1 MPAELSD
8 DPYAILGVPRT
19 ASASDVKEAYRKLAK
34 ATHPDIDARPEAM
47 AAMVRINSAY
57 ELLADPLRRS
67 RWDAA
72 HPVQGKRHRG
82 SPAAAPRPGAT
93 PPRGTGGGGSGGGG
107 GGSGGNGARAGS
119 ASSRP
124 TTRSG
129 SGSRPSEAP
138 GPGSAS
144 ARPSLDE
151 AFAFRFGTGKY
162 QGRTIREV
170 VEWDRGYVEWVAR
183 TGRDRPRLALAA
195 RTVLM
200 HLDEVERE
208 TMRGPS
214 MGTAPGAG
222 TVPGARPGA
231 GSGGGQGAGSGRW
244 LTRERAVVL
253 VAASLAAVA
262 TFVLAWLLIVFLG
275 S

>member
-1 MPAELSD
+1 VPAELSD

-19 ASASDVKEAYRKLAK
+19 ASTADVKEAYRKLAK

-57 ELLADPLRRS
+57 ELLADPFRRS
-67 RWDAA
+67 RWDAT
-72 HPVQGKRHRG
+72 HPVKGKRHRG

-93 PPRGTGGGGSGGGG
+93 PPRGTGGSTGSGGA
-107 GGSGGNGARAGS
+107 NGARPGS
-119 ASSRP
+119 SSRP
-124 TTRSG
+124 AGRSG
-129 SGSRPSEAP
+129 TGSRPSEAP
-138 GPGSAS
+138 GPGSAT
-144 ARPSLDE
+144 AQLSLDE

-162 QGRTIREV
+162 QGRTVREV

-195 RTVLM
+195 RKVLM

-208 TMRGPS
+208 TARGPA
-214 MGTAPGAG
+214 MGTAPGPG
-222 TVPGARPGA
+222 TVPGTRPGGGA
-231 GSGGGQGAGSGRW
+231 GSGSGAGAGRR
-244 LTRERAVVL
+244 LTRERAIVL

-262 TFVLAWLLIVFLG
+262 TFVLAWLLIVLLG

>member
-19 ASASDVKEAYRKLAK
+19 ASAAEIKEAYRKLAK

-57 ELLADPLRRS
+57 ELLADPFRRS
-67 RWDAA
+67 RWDAT
-72 HPVQGKRHRG
+72 HPVEGRRHRG

-93 PPRGTGGGGSGGGG
+93 PPRGTGAAGSTGGARGAAGANGSRPGGGAGA
-107 GGSGGNGARAGS
+107 GSGRPGS
-119 ASSRP
+119 
-124 TTRSG
+124 RSG
-129 SGSRPSEAP
+129 TSARPSEAP
-138 GPGSAS
+138 GPGSAPP
-144 ARPSLDE
+144 RPSLDE

-162 QGRTIREV
+162 QGRTVREV

-183 TGRDRPRLALAA
+183 TGRDRPRLAMAA

-208 TMRGPS
+208 ARLGPS

-222 TVPGARPGA
+222 TVPESRRTAGPGP
-231 GSGGGQGAGSGRW
+231 RI
-244 LTRERAVVL
+244 TRERAIVL

-262 TFVLAWLLIVFLG
+262 TFVLAWLLIVLLG